1 MRRRLGFTLVE
12 LLVVIGIIAIL
23 VGILLPALQKAR
35 KMANTAVC
43 LSNLRELNFAQTMYL
58 QENGYIETSIGN
70 GGVPGFSWMVPIA
83 KYMQGFKDPYDPS
96 NGLFAGPYG
105 QNPVTPISYPGQIA
119 WLHNLPAVWFC
130 PEAPMSNVTT
140 ANTASGTG
148 LSTGGFW
155 GNVNA
160 PWGPG
165 TYADIDYMCS
175 SYGMNGWLYSL
186 PQNVLMG
193 TPPMPAP
200 IYWAGLQATVS
211 DTSETIDAEFF
222 HNIKR
227 VKNATKVPLFADCVW
242 LEGWPYNFGF
252 IPIASNPHSYYTD
265 FPPTDLTGQNA
276 WKSNASEDYP
286 SPASGAN
293 SYEMDRFCI
302 ARHGQAINI
311 VFFDGHAETVP
322 LANLWGLQ
330 WSPMSAVGMVSS
342 RALPKQ

>member
-1 MRRRLGFTLVE
+1 M
-12 LLVVIGIIAIL
+12 
-23 VGILLPALQKAR
+23 
-35 KMANTAVC
+35 
-43 LSNLRELNFAQTMYL
+43 MYL

-70 GGVPGFSWMVPIA
+70 GGAPGYSWMVPIA
-83 KYMQGFKDPYDPS
+83 KYMQGFKDPYDPA

-105 QNPVTPISYPGQIA
+105 QNPVTPISYAGQAA
-119 WLHNLPAVWFC
+119 WLYHLPAVWFC
-130 PEAPMSNVTT
+130 PEAPVSAVTQPRPGV
-140 ANTASGTG
+140 ANALG
-148 LSTGGFW
+148 TGGFW

-165 TYADIDYMCS
+165 TYGDIEYMCS

-186 PQNVLMG
+186 PQSVLLG

-200 IYWAGLQATVS
+200 IYWAGLQSNVS
-211 DTSETIDAEFF
+211 ASSESTDAEFF
-222 HNIKR
+222 HNVKR

-242 LEGWPYNFGF
+242 LEAWPYNFGQ
-252 IPIASNPHSYYTD
+252 IPFSSHPFTYYND

-276 WKSNASEDYP
+276 WNSNTSNLAFN
-286 SPASGAN
+286 PAMPN
-293 SYEMDRFCI
+293 SFEMDRFCI

-330 WSPMSAVGMVSS
+330 WSPMSAVGTVSS
-342 RALPKQ
+342 RPIPKQ